1 MSSESTIRILA
12 YTCIAIPA
20 LFLFLENRFLQAGAM
35 GWLFLLI
42 AAIAAVEFYIRY
54 RRRKAT
60 PSPPTTINPS
70 NDSTEANLPARSENN
85 LPTTSEYDMKSDQE
99 WCPLSPKEVIDYV
112 SYEGST
118 SIARKQRSA
127 MYEGKLLR
135 VRGVVNEIDTFTH
148 NDSYRIDLYDT
159 LEYPWS
165 WVVSAGMRSDQ
176 DEYVQSL
183 RKGDQLTVTGAIR
196 SISNHISLEDSYI
209 DHSTTI
215 PHPKNLIEPLD
226 KTNVPAWFVAA
237 LARSLSQIDS
247 EGDTMLSR
255 RLLDVLDRH
264 INEISEEVGFLG
276 ATKPRGEELRF
287 LFTLLNRWCEN
298 PPTYPKPEK
307 P

>member
-1 MSSESTIRILA
+1 MSRESTIRFVA

-20 LFLFLENRFLQAGAM
+20 VFLFLENRFFEAGAI
-35 GWLFLLI
+35 GWLVVVI
-42 AAIAAVEFYIRY
+42 AAIVVVEAVIRY
-54 RRRKAT
+54 WRRNAI
-60 PSPPTTINPS
+60 PSPPITINPS
-70 NDSTEANLPARSENN
+70 NDSTESNLPAPSENN
-85 LPTTSEYDMKSDQE
+85 LPTTSEYDMKSEQE
-99 WCPLSPKEVIDYV
+99 WCPLSPKELIDYV
-112 SYEGST
+112 SYKDST

-135 VRGVVNEIDTFTH
+135 ARGVVTEIDTSIV
-148 NDSYRIDLYDT
+148 NDSYNIHLQDT

-165 WVVSAGMRSDQ
+165 WSILAEMRSDL
-176 DEYVQSL
+176 DEYVKSL
-183 RKGDQLTVTGAIR
+183 RKGDQVTVTGAIR

-215 PHPKNLIEPLD
+215 PHPKNLTEPLD

-247 EGDTMLSR
+247 EGETMLSR

-264 INEISEEVGFLG
+264 INELTEEVGFLG

-307 P
+307 S

>member
-1 MSSESTIRILA
+1 MSSESTIRILT

-20 LFLFLENRFLQAGAM
+20 LFLFLENRVFEAGAI
-35 GWLFLLI
+35 GWLILLI
-42 AAIAAVEFYIRY
+42 TAIAIFESCIRY
-54 RRRKAT
+54 RRRKAI

-70 NDSTEANLPARSENN
+70 NDSTEANVPAPSEKN

-99 WCPLSPKEVIDYV
+99 WCPLSPKELIDYV

-118 SIARKQRSA
+118 SIAREQRSA
-127 MYEGKLLR
+127 MYKGKLLR
-135 VRGVVNEIDTFTH
+135 VRGVLNEIDTFTL

-159 LEYPWS
+159 LEHPWS
-165 WVVSAGMRSDQ
+165 WSLYAEMRSDQ

-183 RKGDQLTVTGAIR
+183 RKGDQITVTGTIR
-196 SISNHISLEDSYI
+196 SISNHISLEDSHI

-215 PHPKNLIEPLD
+215 PHPKNLKEPLD

-264 INEISEEVGFLG
+264 INEMSEEVRFLG
-276 ATKPRGEELRF
+276 ATEPRGEELRF

-298 PPTYPKPEK
+298 PPTYPKPEES
-307 P
+307 